1 MNRNLEG
8 RMIHTQT
15 ASIAALLLRLSMG
28 IMLIAHGF
36 YLKIFVFTM
45 AGASG
50 FFESIGLP
58 GWFAWVVMLYE
69 TIGGIALILGV
80 FTRWVSAFLGVHL
93 LFAAYL
99 GHWAIGPMAGS
110 SRRPMAAGNFRCSG
124 RSCVFRW
131 PCSARGNTP

>member
-1 MNRNLEG
+1 
-8 RMIHTQT
+8 MIHTQT

-50 FFESIGLP
+50 FFASIGLP

-69 TIGGIALILGV
+69 TIGGILMILGL
-80 FTRWVSAFLGVHL
+80 FNRWVSILLGVHL

-99 GHWAIGPMAGS
+99 GHWANGWVFSSTGGGWEFPVFWAIVFFSLALLGEGKYAIKAG
-110 SRRPMAAGNFRCSG
+110 AAR
-124 RSCVFRW
+124 
-131 PCSARGNTP
+131 A

>member
-1 MNRNLEG
+1 MF
-8 RMIHTQT
+8 HTQT
-15 ASIAALLLRLSMG
+15 ASLAALLLRLSMG

-50 FFESIGLP
+50 FFASIGLP

-69 TIGGIALILGV
+69 TIGGILMILGL
-80 FTRWVSAFLGVHL
+80 FNRWNSLFQGVSL

-99 GHWAIGPMAGS
+99 GHWANGWLFS
-110 SRRPMAAGNFRCSG
+110 SPNGGWEFP
-124 RSCVFRW
+124 VFW
-131 PCSARGNTP
+131 AIVCFSLALLGEGKYALKTGSARA

>member
-1 MNRNLEG
+1 
-8 RMIHTQT
+8 MIHAQT

-58 GWFAWVVMLYE
+58 GWLAWVVMLYE
-69 TIGGIALILGV
+69 TIGGILMILGL
-80 FTRWVSAFLGVHL
+80 FNRWNSLFQGVSL

-99 GHWAIGPMAGS
+99 GHSANGWLFSSPNGGWEFPAFWAIVCFSLALLGEGKYAVKTG
-110 SRRPMAAGNFRCSG
+110 AAR
-124 RSCVFRW
+124 
-131 PCSARGNTP
+131 A